1 MRALVTLIVAL
12 GVIVAT
18 QHGGNAA
25 SLPPRYLTVNKP
37 YFTVKN
43 VTQAKIVQEVYDEC
57 NLSRQNIR
65 FTEAQC
71 VEAQDAT
78 GTEFLC
84 QERNSLP
91 NNVCWVEFRPD
102 VLDR

>member
-1 MRALVTLIVAL
+1 MRALITLIVAL

-18 QHGGNAA
+18 QHGGNA
-25 SLPPRYLTVNKP
+25 SNLPPRH
-37 YFTVKN
+37 FTVDN

-57 NLSRQNIR
+57 NLSRQNIK

-71 VEAQDAT
+71 GEAQDAT

-91 NNVCWVEFRPD
+91 NNVCWVEFRPGG
-102 VLDR
+102 LDQ